1 MIKMEDK
8 SKKYLMFGLMG
19 VVILALIIAMVTI
32 YSRVNEKPV
41 KPKGPGGLKENNFNT
56 LLIEGYHKSLEEE
69 KNYMISPYSLEFVL
83 SMIRDGASGTTYEEL
98 SNLVPERDIKTFT
111 AKERINIANAL
122 FIKNKVE
129 IKDDFKKIISDKYK
143 SQILYDEFVTP
154 DVINDWANKET
165 YGMIPKVME
174 QINPEFLF
182 GLGNATAIDVEWQS
196 KFKCNSTEL
205 EKFNKSDGSKIDV
218 AMMHQY
224 FESVA
229 SYYKDDNAT
238 YVSLPYRAYNE
249 LGEYDRE
256 GTQLE
261 FIGILPEEDVD
272 KYINSFDYDVLKNN
286 LKEMK
291 EANDLFHINLKLPKF
306 KYEYDVEGLT
316 NLLINLGLK
325 ETLSPSP
332 NFEKIADYDMSISN
346 VAQKTFIELSES
358 GTKAAAVTLVIFDAN
373 AIAPTEPEVVDVT
386 FDKPF
391 IYIIKD
397 KNSDELLFFGV
408 VYSPTEYKDGDK
420 LCEEDQEEVW

>member
-1 MIKMEDK
+1 MEDK

-19 VVILALIIAMVTI
+19 IVILALIIAMVTI
-32 YSRVNEKPV
+32 YFRVNEKPV

-122 FIKNKVE
+122 FIKNNVVV
-129 IKDDFKKIISDKYK
+129 KDDFKKLMSDIYK

-154 DVINDWANKET
+154 DVINDWANRET

-182 GLGNATAIDVEWQS
+182 GLGNATAIDVEWLS

-205 EKFNKSDGSKIDV
+205 EKFNKYDGSKIDV

-224 FESVA
+224 FDSVA

-272 KYINSFDYDVLKNN
+272 KYINSFDYDVLKYN

-306 KYEYDVEGLT
+306 KYDYDVKGLT

-325 ETLSPSP
+325 ETLSPNP

-346 VAQKTFIELSES
+346 VAQKTFIELTES

>member
-1 MIKMEDK
+1 MEDK

-19 VVILALIIAMVTI
+19 VVILALIIAMITI

-56 LLIEGYHKSLEEE
+56 LLIEEYHNSLEKEE
-69 KNYMISPYSLEFVL
+69 NYMISPYSLEFVL
-83 SMIRDGASGTTYEEL
+83 AMIRDGASGRTYEEL
-98 SNLVPERDIKTFT
+98 NNLVPERDIKTFNV
-111 AKERINIANAL
+111 KERINIANAL
-122 FIKNKVE
+122 FIKNKVVV
-129 IKDDFKKIISDKYK
+129 KDDFKKLMSKKYK

-154 DVINDWANKET
+154 DVINDWANEET
-165 YGMIPKVME
+165 YGMIPKVLD
-174 QINPEFLF
+174 QINPEFIF

-196 KFKCNSTEL
+196 KFKCYNTKL
-205 EKFNKSDGSKIDV
+205 EKFNKYDGSKIDV
-218 AMMHQY
+218 AMMRQY
-224 FESVA
+224 YESGA
-229 SYYKDDNAT
+229 SYYKDQNAT

-249 LGEYDRE
+249 LGEYDGEE

-261 FIGILPEEDVD
+261 FIGILPEDVD
-272 KYINSFDYDVLKNN
+272 YYINSFDYNEFISN
-286 LKEMK
+286 LGEFRK
-291 EANDLFHINLKLPKF
+291 ADDSFHINLSLPKF

-316 NLLINLGLK
+316 SVLTNLGLK
-325 ETLSPSP
+325 ETLSSKP

-346 VAQKTFIELSES
+346 FVQKTFIELSES
-358 GTKAAAVTLVIFDAN
+358 GTKAAAVTVVTFETN
-373 AIAPTEPEVVDVT
+373 AIVPTKPEVVDVT

>member
-1 MIKMEDK
+1 MEDK

-19 VVILALIIAMVTI
+19 VVILALIIAMITI

-56 LLIEGYHKSLEEE
+56 LLIEEYHNSLEKEE
-69 KNYMISPYSLEFVL
+69 NYMISPYSLEFVL
-83 SMIRDGASGTTYEEL
+83 AMIRDGASGRTYEEL
-98 SNLVPERDIKTFT
+98 NNLVPERDIKTFNV
-111 AKERINIANAL
+111 KERINIANAL
-122 FIKNKVE
+122 FIKNKVVV
-129 IKDDFKKIISDKYK
+129 KDDFKKLMSKKYK

-154 DVINDWANKET
+154 DVINDWANEET
-165 YGMIPKVME
+165 YGMIPKVLD
-174 QINPEFLF
+174 QINPEFIF

-196 KFKCNSTEL
+196 KFKCYNTKL
-205 EKFNKSDGSKIDV
+205 EKFNKYDGSKIDV
-218 AMMHQY
+218 AMMRQY
-224 FESVA
+224 YESGA
-229 SYYKDDNAT
+229 SYYKDQNAT

-249 LGEYDRE
+249 LGEYDGEE

-261 FIGILPEEDVD
+261 FIGILPEDVD
-272 KYINSFDYDVLKNN
+272 YYINSFDYNEFISN
-286 LKEMK
+286 LGEFRK
-291 EANDLFHINLKLPKF
+291 ADDSFHINLSLPKF

-316 NLLINLGLK
+316 SVLTNLGLK
-325 ETLSPSP
+325 ETLSSKP

-346 VAQKTFIELSES
+346 FVQKTFIELSES
-358 GTKAAAVTLVIFDAN
+358 GTKAAAVTVVTFETN
-373 AIAPTEPEVVDVT
+373 AIAPTKPEVVDVT

>member
-1 MIKMEDK
+1 MNEKG
-8 SKKYLMFGLMG
+8 KKYLMFGLMG
-19 VVILALIIAMVTI
+19 VVIIALIVMMVTI
-32 YSRVNEKPV
+32 YFRINEEPYPV
-41 KPKGPGGLKENNFNT
+41 KGPGGLKPNNFNS
-56 LLIEGYHKSLEEE
+56 LFISSYHDSLEKDE
-69 KNYMISPYSLEFVL
+69 NYMISPYSLEFVL
-83 SMIRDGASGTTYEEL
+83 AMIRDGASGTTYEEL
-98 SNLVPERDIKTFT
+98 NKLVPERDIKTFS

-122 FIKNKVE
+122 FIKNNVVV
-129 IKDDFKKIISDKYK
+129 KDDFKKLMSDKYK

-174 QINPEFLF
+174 QISDNFLF
-182 GLGNATAIDVEWQS
+182 GLGNATAIDVEWLS
-196 KFKCNSTEL
+196 KFKCSSTEL
-205 EKFNKSDGSKIDV
+205 EKFNKYDGSKIDV

-224 FESVA
+224 FENVA

-238 YVSLPYRAYNE
+238 YISLPYRAYNE

-291 EANDLFHINLKLPKF
+291 EADDLFHINLKLPKF
-306 KYEYDVEGLT
+306 KYDYDVEGLT

-358 GTKAAAVTLVIFDAN
+358 GTKAAAVTLVTFDAN
-373 AIAPTEPEVVDVT
+373 AIAPSKPEVVEVT

-420 LCEEDQEEVW
+420 LCEEDKEEVW

>member
-1 MIKMEDK
+1 MEDK

-19 VVILALIIAMVTI
+19 IVILALIIAMVTI
-32 YSRVNEKPV
+32 YFRVNEKPV

-122 FIKNKVE
+122 FIKNNVVV
-129 IKDDFKKIISDKYK
+129 KDDFKKLMSDKYK

-205 EKFNKSDGSKIDV
+205 EKFNKYDGSKIDV

-325 ETLSPSP
+325 ETLSPNP

-346 VAQKTFIELSES
+346 VAQKTFIELTES

>member
-1 MIKMEDK
+1 MNEKG
-8 SKKYLMFGLMG
+8 KKYLMFGLMG
-19 VVILALIIAMVTI
+19 VVIIALIVMMVTI
-32 YSRVNEKPV
+32 YFRINEEPYPV
-41 KPKGPGGLKENNFNT
+41 KGPGGLKPNNFNS
-56 LLIEGYHKSLEEE
+56 LFISSYHNSLEKDE
-69 KNYMISPYSLEFVL
+69 NYMISPYSLEFVL
-83 SMIRDGASGTTYEEL
+83 AMIRDGASGTTYEEL
-98 SNLVPERDIKTFT
+98 NKLVPERDIKTFS

-122 FIKNKVE
+122 FIKNNVVV
-129 IKDDFKKIISDKYK
+129 KDDFKKLMSDKYK

-174 QINPEFLF
+174 EISDNFLF
-182 GLGNATAIDVEWQS
+182 GLGNATAIDVEWLS
-196 KFKCNSTEL
+196 KFKCSSTEL
-205 EKFNKSDGSKIDV
+205 EKFNKYDGSKIDV

-238 YVSLPYRAYNE
+238 YVSLPYRTYNE

-291 EANDLFHINLKLPKF
+291 EADDLFHINLKLPKF
-306 KYEYDVEGLT
+306 KYDYDVEGLT

-358 GTKAAAVTLVIFDAN
+358 GTKAAAVTVVTFDAN
-373 AIAPTEPEVVDVT
+373 AIAPSKPEVVEVT

-420 LCEEDQEEVW
+420 LCEEDKEEVW

>member
-1 MIKMEDK
+1 MNEKG
-8 SKKYLMFGLMG
+8 KKYLIFGLMG
-19 VVILALIIAMVTI
+19 VVIIALIVMMITI
-32 YSRVNEKPV
+32 YFRINEEPYPV
-41 KPKGPGGLKENNFNT
+41 KGPGGLKPNDFNS
-56 LLIEGYHKSLEEE
+56 LFISSYHDSLEKEE
-69 KNYMISPYSLEFVL
+69 NYMISPYSLEFVL
-83 SMIRDGASGTTYEEL
+83 AMIRDGASGTTYEEL
-98 SNLVPERDIKTFT
+98 NELVPERDIKTFS

-122 FIKNKVE
+122 FIKNNVVV
-129 IKDDFKKIISDKYK
+129 KDDFKKLMSDKYK

-165 YGMIPKVME
+165 YGMIPKVLE
-174 QINPEFLF
+174 YINPEFLF

-196 KFKCNSTEL
+196 KFKCNSTGL
-205 EKFNKSDGSKIDV
+205 EKFNKYDGSKIDV

-224 FESVA
+224 FENVA

-238 YVSLPYRAYNE
+238 YVSLPYRTYNE

-291 EANDLFHINLKLPKF
+291 KANNSFHINLKLPKF
-306 KYEYDVEGLT
+306 KYDYNVEGLT
-316 NLLINLGLK
+316 NLLIKLGLK

-358 GTKAAAVTLVIFDAN
+358 GTKAAAVTVVTFDAN
-373 AIAPTEPEVVDVT
+373 AIAPTKPEVVDVT

>member
-1 MIKMEDK
+1 MEDK

-19 VVILALIIAMVTI
+19 VVILALIIAMITI

-56 LLIEGYHKSLEEE
+56 LLIEEYHNSLEKEE
-69 KNYMISPYSLEFVL
+69 NYMISPYSLEFVL
-83 SMIRDGASGTTYEEL
+83 AMIRDGASGRTYEEL
-98 SNLVPERDIKTFT
+98 NNLVPERDIKTFNV
-111 AKERINIANAL
+111 KERINIANAL
-122 FIKNKVE
+122 FIKNKVVV
-129 IKDDFKKIISDKYK
+129 KDDFKKLMSKKYK

-154 DVINDWANKET
+154 DVINDWANEET
-165 YGMIPKVME
+165 YGMIPKVLD
-174 QINPEFLF
+174 QINPEFIF

-196 KFKCNSTEL
+196 KFKCYNTKL
-205 EKFNKSDGSKIDV
+205 EKFNKYDGSKIDV
-218 AMMHQY
+218 AMMRQY
-224 FESVA
+224 YESGA
-229 SYYKDDNAT
+229 SYYKDQNAT

-249 LGEYDRE
+249 LGEYDGEE

-261 FIGILPEEDVD
+261 FIGILPKDVD
-272 KYINSFDYDVLKNN
+272 YYINSFDYNEFISN
-286 LKEMK
+286 LGEFRK
-291 EANDLFHINLKLPKF
+291 ADDSFHINLSLPKF
-306 KYEYDVEGLT
+306 KYEYDVDGLT
-316 NLLINLGLK
+316 SVLTNLGLK
-325 ETLSPSP
+325 ETLSSKP

-346 VAQKTFIELSES
+346 FVQKTFIELSES
-358 GTKAAAVTLVIFDAN
+358 GTKAAAVTVVTFETN
-373 AIAPTEPEVVDVT
+373 AIVPTKPEVVDVT

>member
-1 MIKMEDK
+1 MENK

-32 YSRVNEKPV
+32 YFRVNEKPV
-41 KPKGPGGLKENNFNT
+41 KPKGPGGLKENSFNT

-122 FIKNKVE
+122 FIKNNVVV
-129 IKDDFKKIISDKYK
+129 KDDFKKLMSDKYK
-143 SQILYDEFVTP
+143 SQILYDEFVIP

-205 EKFNKSDGSKIDV
+205 EKFNKYDGSKIDV

-316 NLLINLGLK
+316 PLLINLGLK

-408 VYSPTEYKDGDK
+408 VYSPTVYKDGDK

>member
-1 MIKMEDK
+1 MENK

-32 YSRVNEKPV
+32 YFRVNEKPV
-41 KPKGPGGLKENNFNT
+41 KPKGPGGLKENSFNT

-122 FIKNKVE
+122 FIKNNVVV
-129 IKDDFKKIISDKYK
+129 KDDFKKLMSDKYK

-205 EKFNKSDGSKIDV
+205 EKFNKYDGSKIDV

-316 NLLINLGLK
+316 PLLINLGLK

>member
-1 MIKMEDK
+1 MNEKG
-8 SKKYLMFGLMG
+8 KKYLMFGLMG
-19 VVILALIIAMVTI
+19 VVIIALIVMMITI
-32 YSRVNEKPV
+32 YFRINEEPYPV
-41 KPKGPGGLKENNFNT
+41 KGPGGLKPNNFNS
-56 LLIEGYHKSLEEE
+56 LLISSYHDSLEKDE
-69 KNYMISPYSLEFVL
+69 NYMISPYSLEFVL
-83 SMIRDGASGTTYEEL
+83 AMIRDGASGTTYEEL
-98 SNLVPERDIKTFT
+98 NKLVPERDIKIFS

-122 FIKNKVE
+122 FIKNNVVV
-129 IKDDFKKIISDKYK
+129 KDDFKKLMRDKYK

-174 QINPEFLF
+174 QISDNFLF
-182 GLGNATAIDVEWQS
+182 GLGNATAIDVEWIS
-196 KFKCNSTEL
+196 KFKCSSTEL
-205 EKFNKSDGSKIDV
+205 EKFSKYDGSKIDV

-224 FESVA
+224 FENVA

-238 YVSLPYRAYNE
+238 YVSLPYRVYNE

-272 KYINSFDYDVLKNN
+272 KYINSFDYDVFKNN

-291 EANDLFHINLKLPKF
+291 KADDLFHINLKLPKF
-306 KYEYDVEGLT
+306 KYDYDVEGLT

-346 VAQKTFIELSES
+346 VAQKTFIDLSES
-358 GTKAAAVTLVIFDAN
+358 GTKAAAVTVVTFDAN
-373 AIAPTEPEVVDVT
+373 AIAPTEPEVVEVT

-420 LCEEDQEEVW
+420 LCEEDKEEVW

>member
-1 MIKMEDK
+1 MNEKG
-8 SKKYLMFGLMG
+8 KKYLMFGLMG
-19 VVILALIIAMVTI
+19 VVIIALIVMMVTI
-32 YSRVNEKPV
+32 YFRINEEPYPV
-41 KPKGPGGLKENNFNT
+41 KGPGGLKPNNFNS
-56 LLIEGYHKSLEEE
+56 LFISSYHNSLEKDE
-69 KNYMISPYSLEFVL
+69 NYMISPYSLEFVL
-83 SMIRDGASGTTYEEL
+83 AMIRDGASGTTYEEL
-98 SNLVPERDIKTFT
+98 NKLVPERDIKTFS

-122 FIKNKVE
+122 FIKNNVVV
-129 IKDDFKKIISDKYK
+129 KDDFKKLMSDKYK

-174 QINPEFLF
+174 QISDNFLF
-182 GLGNATAIDVEWQS
+182 GLGNATAIDVEWIS
-196 KFKCNSTEL
+196 KFKCSSTEL
-205 EKFNKSDGSKIDV
+205 EKFNKYDGSKIDV

-238 YVSLPYRAYNE
+238 YVSLPYRVYNE

-272 KYINSFDYDVLKNN
+272 KYINSFDYDVFKNN

-291 EANDLFHINLKLPKF
+291 KADDLFHINLKLPKF
-306 KYEYDVEGLT
+306 KYDYDVEGLT

-358 GTKAAAVTLVIFDAN
+358 GTKAAAVTVVTFDAN
-373 AIAPTEPEVVDVT
+373 AIAPSKPEVVEVT

-420 LCEEDQEEVW
+420 LCEEDKEEVW

>member
-1 MIKMEDK
+1 MNEKG
-8 SKKYLMFGLMG
+8 KKYLMFGLMG
-19 VVILALIIAMVTI
+19 VVIIALIVMMVTI
-32 YSRVNEKPV
+32 YFRINEEPYPV
-41 KPKGPGGLKENNFNT
+41 KGPGGLKPNNFNS
-56 LLIEGYHKSLEEE
+56 LFISSYHNSLEKDE
-69 KNYMISPYSLEFVL
+69 NYMISPYSLEFVL

-98 SNLVPERDIKTFT
+98 NKLVPERDIKTFS

-122 FIKNKVE
+122 FIKNNVVV
-129 IKDDFKKIISDKYK
+129 KDDFKKLMSDKYK

-174 QINPEFLF
+174 QISDNFLF

-196 KFKCNSTEL
+196 KFKCSSTEL
-205 EKFNKSDGSKIDV
+205 EKFNKYDGSKIDV

-224 FESVA
+224 FENVA

-238 YVSLPYRAYNE
+238 YVSLPYRVYNE

-272 KYINSFDYDVLKNN
+272 KYINSFDYDVFKNN

-291 EANDLFHINLKLPKF
+291 KADDLFHINLKLPKF
-306 KYEYDVEGLT
+306 KYDYDVEGLT

-358 GTKAAAVTLVIFDAN
+358 GTKAAAVTLVTFDAN
-373 AIAPTEPEVVDVT
+373 AIAPSKPEVVEVT

-420 LCEEDQEEVW
+420 LCEEDKEEVW

>member
-1 MIKMEDK
+1 MNEKG
-8 SKKYLMFGLMG
+8 KKYLMFGLMG
-19 VVILALIIAMVTI
+19 VVIIALIVMMVTI
-32 YSRVNEKPV
+32 YFRINEEPYPV
-41 KPKGPGGLKENNFNT
+41 KGPGGLKPNNFNS
-56 LLIEGYHKSLEEE
+56 LFISSYHNSLEKDE
-69 KNYMISPYSLEFVL
+69 NYMISPYSLEFVL
-83 SMIRDGASGTTYEEL
+83 AMIRDGASGTTYEEL
-98 SNLVPERDIKTFT
+98 NKLVPERDIKTFS

-122 FIKNKVE
+122 FIKNNVVV
-129 IKDDFKKIISDKYK
+129 KDDFKKLMSDKYK

-174 QINPEFLF
+174 EISDNFLF

-196 KFKCNSTEL
+196 KFKCSSTEL
-205 EKFNKSDGSKIDV
+205 EKFNKYDGSKIDV

-238 YVSLPYRAYNE
+238 YVSLPYRTYNE

-291 EANDLFHINLKLPKF
+291 EADDLFHINLKLPKF
-306 KYEYDVEGLT
+306 KYDYDVEGLT

-358 GTKAAAVTLVIFDAN
+358 GTKAAAVTLVTFDAN
-373 AIAPTEPEVVDVT
+373 AIAPSKPEVVEVT

-420 LCEEDQEEVW
+420 LCEEDKEEVW

>member
-1 MIKMEDK
+1 MNEKG
-8 SKKYLMFGLMG
+8 KKYLMFGLMG
-19 VVILALIIAMVTI
+19 VVIIALIVMMITI
-32 YSRVNEKPV
+32 YFRINEEPYPV
-41 KPKGPGGLKENNFNT
+41 KGPGGLKPNNFNS
-56 LLIEGYHKSLEEE
+56 LLISSYHDSLEKDE
-69 KNYMISPYSLEFVL
+69 NYMISPYSLEFVL
-83 SMIRDGASGTTYEEL
+83 AMIRDGASGTTYEEL
-98 SNLVPERDIKTFT
+98 NKLVPERDIKTFS

-122 FIKNKVE
+122 FIKNNVVV
-129 IKDDFKKIISDKYK
+129 KDDFKKLMSDKYK

-174 QINPEFLF
+174 QISDNFLF

-196 KFKCNSTEL
+196 KFKCSSTEL
-205 EKFNKSDGSKIDV
+205 EKFNKYDGSKIDV

-224 FESVA
+224 FENVA

-238 YVSLPYRAYNE
+238 YVSLPYRTYNE

-272 KYINSFDYDVLKNN
+272 KYINSFDYDVFKYN

-291 EANDLFHINLKLPKF
+291 KADDLFHINLKLPKF
-306 KYEYDVEGLT
+306 KYDYDVEGLT

-358 GTKAAAVTLVIFDAN
+358 GTKAAAVTLVTFDAN
-373 AIAPTEPEVVDVT
+373 AIAPTEPEVVEVT

-408 VYSPTEYKDGDK
+408 VYSPTEYKAGDK
-420 LCEEDQEEVW
+420 LCEEDKEEVW

>member
-1 MIKMEDK
+1 MNEKG
-8 SKKYLMFGLMG
+8 KKYLMFGLMG
-19 VVILALIIAMVTI
+19 VVIIALIVMMVTI
-32 YSRVNEKPV
+32 YFRINEEPYPV
-41 KPKGPGGLKENNFNT
+41 KGPGGLKPNNFNS
-56 LLIEGYHKSLEEE
+56 LFISSYHNSLEKDE
-69 KNYMISPYSLEFVL
+69 NYMISPYSLEFVL
-83 SMIRDGASGTTYEEL
+83 AMIRDGASGTTYEEL
-98 SNLVPERDIKTFT
+98 NKLVPERDIKTFS

-122 FIKNKVE
+122 FIKKNVVV
-129 IKDDFKKIISDKYK
+129 KDDFKKLMSDKYK

-174 QINPEFLF
+174 QISDNFLF
-182 GLGNATAIDVEWQS
+182 GLGNATAIDVEWIS
-196 KFKCNSTEL
+196 KFKCSSTEL
-205 EKFNKSDGSKIDV
+205 EKFNKYDGSKIDV

-238 YVSLPYRAYNE
+238 YVSLPYRVYNE

-272 KYINSFDYDVLKNN
+272 KYINSFDYDVFKNN

-291 EANDLFHINLKLPKF
+291 KADDLFHINLKLPKF
-306 KYEYDVEGLT
+306 KYDYDVEGLT

-358 GTKAAAVTLVIFDAN
+358 GTKAAAVTVVTFDAN
-373 AIAPTEPEVVDVT
+373 AIAPSKPEVVEVT

-420 LCEEDQEEVW
+420 LCEEDKEEVW